1 DGVSVVWEGMD
12 LMDLGLY
19 MRSDDLD
26 VNGNPVDPA
35 AVGLYNMAMAPE
47 TIVEVVFDPETGKV
61 HERGLYKDD
70 WTFNLQL
77 SAMDWSTE
85 GLSHPTLH
93 HVTYQ
98 GCRPGSIS
106 ARAAKL
112 YEDRIDLDLL
122 REETPGALCTFERG
136 SMELKARWDYPN
148 LGDHITSPAFAPRQA
163 GADPAASSY
172 AGTSP
177 GGHDGYVV

>member
-1 DGVSVVWEGMD
+1 MPVWLVREESLEVCPPARRSSRCVSRWPAQRRYARWDDTDGVSVVWEGMD

-106 ARAAKL
+106 AAPPSCTRTASTWTCSARRPPGVVPSSVAAL
-112 YEDRIDLDLL
+112 W
-122 REETPGALCTFERG
+122 
-136 SMELKARWDYPN
+136 S
-148 LGDHITSPAFAPRQA
+148 
-163 GADPAASSY
+163 
-172 AGTSP
+172 
-177 GGHDGYVV
+177 